1 MQEIVLYPSG
11 CGCGCGGVHIN
22 YYGGA
27 CRRRREPDFGVIF
40 ETGCAL
46 IQQEMD
52 GSIVTG
58 PITLRADVEN
68 LEIIAEPE
76 IGAVTYL
83 GIDGEPIA
91 QPNVGEPF
99 YISVP
104 ATDTS
109 YLVRLFAAVNNC
121 TDASGAQLDLH
132 RANRAQTLAQMAL
145 YSGVRR
151 REEVQISS
159 DSLLPPCYLV
169 YAQMSFYINPKPI
182 PCHCGCGCV
191 NAAIAGAVMDSAFS
205 VPCCRCWQD

>member
-22 YYGGA
+22 YHGGA
-27 CRRRREPDFGVIF
+27 CRRRESDLGVVF

-58 PITLRADVEN
+58 PITLSADVEN

-83 GIDGEPIA
+83 GVDGEPIP
-91 QPNVGEPF
+91 QPSVGEPF

-104 ATDTS
+104 ATNTS

-121 TDASGAQLDLH
+121 TDDPDADIDLN
-132 RANRAQTLAQMAL
+132 RANRARMLAQMAVH
-145 YSGVRR
+145 SGMRR
-151 REEVQISS
+151 REEMLISS

-191 NAAIAGAVMDSAFS
+191 NARVKGEVNDSAFS